1 MTDNGNMTSIDQN
14 RIARNTI
21 LLYVRMGAML
31 LVNLYTS
38 RVILDALGEVDMGI
52 YNAVGGIV
60 MMFSFLSGTMST
72 ACQRFFADE
81 IGKNRYEDLK
91 RVFSLCVIV
100 FIAIALLIIILSE
113 TVGLWFLYNKA
124 KTAGRMDAAKW
135 VFQLSVISF
144 IFTIVRYP
152 YQGIIIIK
160 EKMKV
165 FTYLS
170 ITEVLLNLGIAILIR
185 HYQSDRLIMFSV
197 LMLVVNILITLYY
210 FLYCNIFY
218 MECRFTF
225 WWNREKFIE
234 IFGFAGWN
242 MIGSLSSIC
251 KSQGLNMLLNVFFGP
266 AVNAARAMAYK
277 VFMSVQQF
285 ADNFYTAVKPQV
297 FKSYSRGD
305 RDGMLKLVMQSS
317 KLSFYLLFLVSLPI
331 ILETQP
337 ILEIWLKKVPD
348 YTALFTRLVIVNA
361 LIEVLVNPLSVSM
374 QAYGNIRKYQIVI
387 GAITLTILPIS
398 YFLLKIL
405 RCPPESVFYTS
416 IVVSTIAVAAR
427 VVFVRN
433 RLGLSLS
440 GYFKETI
447 VPIILVTVISAGLS
461 IAAKLYIFSLSWQN
475 QIIPSL
481 IVILLSVLFT
491 VLTAYYAGMTASERR
506 NVWKMAIGIIKGTP
520 TQTE

>member
-1 MTDNGNMTSIDQN
+1 MTGIDQN
-14 RIARNTI
+14 RIARNTA
-21 LLYVRMGAML
+21 LLYIRMGVML

-38 RVILDALGEVDMGI
+38 RVILDALGEIDTGI

-60 MMFSFLSGTMST
+60 MMFSFLSGTMSA

-81 IGKNRYEDLK
+81 IGKNRYEELK
-91 RVFSLCVIV
+91 NVFSLCVIV
-100 FIAIALLIIILSE
+100 FIAIALLIVILSE

-124 KTAGRMDAAKW
+124 KTAGRLDAAEW

-144 IFTIVRYP
+144 VFTIIRYP

-185 HYQSDRLIMFSV
+185 HYHNDRLVMFSV

-210 FLYCNIFY
+210 FIYCNAFY
-218 MECRFTF
+218 KECRFSF
-225 WWNREKFIE
+225 WWNREKFLE

-251 KSQGLNMLLNVFFGP
+251 KSQGINMLLNVFFGP
-266 AVNAARAMAYK
+266 AVNAARYMAWK

-285 ADNFYTAVKPQV
+285 ADNFYTAVKPQI

-305 RDGMLKLVMQSS
+305 REGMLKLVIQSS
-317 KLSFYLLFLVSLPI
+317 RLSFYLLFLVSLPI
-331 ILETQP
+331 ILETQT
-337 ILEIWLKKVPD
+337 ILDIWLKEVPD
-348 YTALFTRLVIVNA
+348 YTALFTKLVIINA

-374 QAYGNIRKYQIVI
+374 QAYGDIRKYQIVI
-387 GAITLTILPIS
+387 GSITLTILPIS
-398 YFLLKIL
+398 YLLLKFL
-405 RCPPESVFYTS
+405 HCPPGSVFYTS
-416 IVVSTIAVAAR
+416 IIVSLIAVAAR
-427 VVFVRN
+427 LVFVRN

-440 GYFKETI
+440 EYIRRTVI
-447 VPIILVTVISAGLS
+447 PIISVTVVSTGLS
-461 IAAKLYIFSLSWQN
+461 ILAKLYILSFTWQN
-475 QIIPSL
+475 DIIPSL
-481 IVILLSVLFT
+481 ITVTISVVLVILTSYT
-491 VLTAYYAGMTASERR
+491 IGMTTSERR
-506 NVWKMAIGIIKGTP
+506 NVWKMAIGIIKGEA
-520 TQTE
+520 TQTEDQRL